1 MAKNAME
8 VATNELERRMK
19 RVEDT
24 IKDFQEGIAKGE
36 IYRTI
41 RYKVNDVLTAECLQK
56 QYTEIKESWDK
67 DGVDAERLK
76 LYRERVIRVLIH
88 NQPFTNSEE
97 ILRVPYSA
105 ALSEIIDFYDILIP
119 VFENE

>member
-19 RVEDT
+19 KVEDT

-119 VFENE
+119 VFEME